1 MVSTT
6 IAIFLGPIF
15 AVMITLW
22 YQNRK
27 EKRQHKFLLF
37 RTLMSRRKDFFPI
50 SQEWVDALNLIDVVF
65 HDNNKAVELWH
76 AYHVMLYHGK
86 RDYEEADRKYLDLLH
101 TLALDLGYKNLQQ
114 TDIDRFYQPVGLG
127 DQKAL
132 SEALQKEQ
140 LIYLQNSNKLYSAQI
155 PEQTE

>member
-1 MVSTT
+1 MITTT
-6 IAIFLGPIF
+6 IAILLGPIF

-22 YQNRK
+22 YQNKK
-27 EKRQHKFLLF
+27 EKQQHKFLLF
-37 RTLMSRRKDFFPI
+37 RTLMSRRADFPI

-65 HDNNKAVELWH
+65 HDNKKAVGLWH
-76 AYHVMLYHGK
+76 AYHEMLYHK
-86 RDYEEADRKYLDLLH
+86 ERDYEEENRKYLDLLH
-101 TLALDLGYKNLQQ
+101 SLALDLGYKNLQQ
-114 TDIDRFYQPVGLG
+114 TDIDRSYLPVGLG

-132 SEALQKEQ
+132 SEALQREQ